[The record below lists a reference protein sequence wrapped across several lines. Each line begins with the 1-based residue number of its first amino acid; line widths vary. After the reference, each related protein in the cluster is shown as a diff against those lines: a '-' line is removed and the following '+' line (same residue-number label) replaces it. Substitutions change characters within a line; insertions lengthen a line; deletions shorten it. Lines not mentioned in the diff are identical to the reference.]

1 MMIPMLPF
9 TASRLQQLLD
19 GLAANGFV
27 IISDFL
33 AQEKVALLAAEAM
46 TLLENGAMRQARTG
60 RGNRAISDDS
70 VRGDFIRWID
80 ETDEV
85 VLTNPALREYFA
97 GMEALR
103 ENFNRSL
110 YLGLTEIE
118 SHFTIYP
125 PGAFYRKHLDRFRGS
140 EQRQVSSILYLNQ
153 GWSPEHGGQLR
164 LYLDEAND
172 ATYLDIEPAG
182 GTLVL
187 FLSGRFW
194 HEVLPA
200 TRQRM
205 SLTGWFRTRA

>member
-1 MMIPMLPF
+1 MIPMLPL
-9 TASRLQQLLD
+9 TASRLQQLMD
-19 GLAANGFV
+19 GLAADGFV
-27 IISDFL
+27 IINDFL

-70 VRGDFIRWID
+70 VRGDFIRWVD

-85 VLTNPALREYFA
+85 VLKNP
-97 GMEALR
+97 ALR
-103 ENFNRSL
+103 ENFNRTL
-110 YLGLTEIE
+110 FLGLTELE

-125 PGAFYRKHLDRFRGS
+125 PGAFYRRHLDRFRGS
-140 EQRQVSSILYLNQ
+140 EQRQISSILYLNQ
-153 GWSPEHGGQLR
+153 GWSHEHGGQLR
-164 LYLDEAND
+164 LYLDESDD
-172 ATYLDIEPAG
+172 AAHLDIEPAG

-187 FLSGRFW
+187 FLSDRFW

>member
-1 MMIPMLPF
+1 M
-9 TASRLQQLLD
+9 
-19 GLAANGFV
+19 N
-27 IISDFL
+27 
-33 AQEKVALLAAEAM
+33 ALYHP
-46 TLLENGAMRQARTG
+46 
-60 RGNRAISDDS
+60 S
-70 VRGDFIRWID
+70 
-80 ETDEV
+80 
-85 VLTNPALREYFA
+85 
-97 GMEALR
+97 
-103 ENFNRSL
+103 RSL

-172 ATYLDIEPAG
+172 ATYLDIEPTG

-194 HEVLPA
+194 PAVLPA
-200 TRQRM
+200 TRPRM

>member
-1 MMIPMLPF
+1 MTDTTHAPE
-9 TASRLQQLLD
+9 TKGGD
-19 GLAANGFV
+19 V
-27 IISDFL
+27 
-33 AQEKVALLAAEAM
+33 AEAFGEFM
-46 TLLENGAMRQARTG
+46 SAFDAFRDANDQR
-60 RGNRAISDDS
+60 
-70 VRGDFIRWID
+70 
-80 ETDEV
+80 
-85 VLTNPALREYFA
+85 
-97 GMEALR
+97 
-103 ENFNRSL
+103 
-110 YLGLTEIE
+110 LTEIE

-125 PGAFYRKHLDRFRGS
+125 QGAFYRKHLDRFRGS

>member
-1 MMIPMLPF
+1 MSPRSALA
-9 TASRLQQLLD
+9 TSSLQSLID
-19 GLAANGFV
+19 GLATNGFV
-27 IISDFL
+27 VVNDFL
-33 AQEKVALLAAEAM
+33 AQEKVVLLAAEAM
-46 TLLENGAMRQARTG
+46 ALLENGAMRQARTG

-70 VRGDFIRWID
+70 VRGDFIRWVD

-85 VLTNPALREYFA
+85 ALANPALREYFA
-97 GMEALR
+97 DMEALR

-110 YLGLTEIE
+110 YLGLAEIE

-125 PGAFYRKHLDRFRGS
+125 PGAFYRRHLDRFRGS

-164 LYLDEAND
+164 LYLDEANE
-172 ATYLDIEPAG
+172 AAYLDIEPAG

>member
-1 MMIPMLPF
+1 MDSI
-9 TASRLQQLLD
+9 AAD
-19 GLAANGFV
+19 GYVVIDDFIAA
-27 IISDFL
+27 
-33 AQEKVALLAAEAM
+33 EKVVLLAAEAM
-46 TLLENGAMRQARTG
+46 SLLEAGAMRQARTG

-70 VRGDFIRWID
+70 VRGDFIRWVD

-85 VLTNPALREYFA
+85 AAANPVLQEYFA
-97 GMEALR
+97 TMDTLR
-103 ENFNRSL
+103 ENFNRTL
-110 YLGLTEIE
+110 YLGLAELE

-125 PGAFYRKHLDRFRGS
+125 PGAFYRRHLDRFRGS

-194 HEVLPA
+194 HEVLPV